1 MSNLSGS
8 AADDPRVLLS
18 TARVTS
24 LIESDSRNAE
34 AWLPAPRVSRRV
46 TFGAIPF
53 SRYGGHP
60 TDCSSVQGR
69 GSVCLIHSSLA
80 LWWWPIAL
88 LVSVR
93 VDQLVRPAGVRA
105 AGGVGARAVA
115 AVRGRR
121 RHPHGARAPHGGRF
135 RAAGHP
141 AFLLGTL
148 RVGPN
153 EPSRFLYRIASP
165 AGVIGL
171 ALLLLAVDRVRSR
184 PLLIVTVVYPLVAV
198 STVGING
205 FPHPTPWAFLPHL
218 VIDGSVLL
226 IGGILLA
233 ATQGT
238 E

>member
-18 TARVTS
+18 TTRDLTHRVR
-24 LIESDSRNAE
+24 LAE
-34 AWLPAPRVSRRV
+34 RGAWFPLLVFAAV

-60 TDCSSVQGR
+60 THCSSVQGR

-88 LVSVR
+88 LVAVR
-93 VDQLVRPAGVRA
+93 VDQLVLPAAGPSSAASARGVQPFVAAGVILTA
-105 AGGVGARAVA
+105 LSALWAFWV
-115 AVRGRR
+115 
-121 RHPHGARAPHGGRF
+121 
-135 RAAGHP
+135 AGHP

-148 RVGPN
+148 RLGPTQ
-153 EPSRFLYRIASP
+153 PSGSSTGSRVPR
-165 AGVIGL
+165 GVIGL
-171 ALLLLAVDRVRSR
+171 ALLLLAWIERSR
-184 PLLIVTVVYPLVAV
+184 PLLIVTVVYLLVAV
-198 STVGING
+198 PTVGINW